1 MGASLL
7 VFKNKSDV
15 AGCMSSEEIGKVRG
29 SLASRG
35 GVPMFTLASTM
46 LTRST
51 HAGLA
56 ARHDSHAQ
64 VEHYGVQCIDW
75 IKPSGGPQMGS
86 ARCQGPAL
94 FVLRRRGQRDWKLL

>member
-35 GVPMFTLASTM
+35 GVPMFTKHDADSVNPRRPCGSTRF
-46 LTRST
+46 TRT
-51 HAGLA
+51 
-56 ARHDSHAQ
+56 
-64 VEHYGVQCIDW
+64 
-75 IKPSGGPQMGS
+75 GGTLWS
-86 ARCQGPAL
+86 A
-94 FVLRRRGQRDWKLL
+94 VH